1 VAGSEK
7 GNNDCIFCKI
17 ARKEIPADIV
27 YENSKVIAFLNIS
40 PMHAGHTLIIPKQHY
55 VNMLDTP
62 ENVLCEIIS
71 AAKKIAAAVVKATKA
86 DGFNIGMNNF
96 EAAGQFVMHTHLHVM
111 PRFRKDGFKHWEGKE
126 APKEELKSVQ
136 AKIVK
141 FL

>member
-1 VAGSEK
+1 MAMQDS
-7 GNNDCIFCKI
+7 NCIFCKI

-27 YENSKVIAFLNIS
+27 YENDKLIAFLDIR
-40 PMHAGHTLIIPKQHY
+40 PMHVGHTLVVPKQHY

-96 EAAGQFVMHTHLHVM
+96 EAAGQLVMHTHLHVM
-111 PRFRKDGFKHWEGKE
+111 PRFRKDGFEPWIGKE
-126 APKEELKSVQ
+126 TSKEELELVRE
-136 AKIVK
+136 KIVK